1 MTDPTALPAASNMLA
16 ALKAEGWFDAGG
28 RTDQYRRMQHPDDG
42 RTSLIV
48 PLDPDDSGYAIS
60 VDSVLRQLRDD
71 AKRGMR
77 AQRVLDQLDGAA
89 SVTLPPST
97 CPTCGSKDISD
108 TGTDSPSRGCL
119 DCGTTWLIPAA
130 PELAPEPRG
139 DVNTTLAPP
148 ARPEPP
154 TEEAVAAVAQLY
166 LDAALVEVQESLR
179 SAIAQIQTRYTADLH
194 GDGRFSNLIKATET
208 TR

>member
-1 MTDPTALPAASNMLA
+1 MLA
-16 ALKAEGWFDAGG
+16 ALKAEGWYDAGG

-77 AQRVLDQLDGAA
+77 AQRVLNRLNVAACPICASADVVIGLSGA
-89 SVTLPPST
+89 
-97 CPTCGSKDISD
+97 PTCQS
-108 TGTDSPSRGCL
+108 
-119 DCGTTWLIPAA
+119 CGRTWLISVA
-130 PELAPEPRG
+130 PELVPEPHG
-139 DVNTTLAPP
+139 DGASTTPAPP

-154 TEEAVAAVAQLY
+154 TEDAVAAVAQLY

-179 SAIAQIQTRYTADLH
+179 SAIAQIQARYTADLH
-194 GDGRFSNLIKATET
+194 GPGRFINLIKATEA